1 MIAQRKGAKAVIAT
15 LWPVADDSTKLLMQQ
30 FYRVHEMERG
40 ISKTEALRR
49 AQLAL
54 LEGIGGSNPSR
65 FAQPYF
71 WAPFVLIGNWK

>member
-1 MIAQRKGAKAVIAT
+1 
-15 LWPVADDSTKLLMQQ
+15 MQQ

-40 ISKTEALRR
+40 ISKAEALRR

-54 LEGIGGSNPSR
+54 LEGVGSSNPSR

-71 WAPFVLIGNWK
+71 WAPIIGNWK